1 MFNFEGKTSGIK
13 NFQTEVFLANH
24 WFEVPKQLIETF
36 HAVVSQYHLMI
47 DQNIAESNSLIKL
60 RDELLPLLMNGQISV
75 NSDLA
80 VFIYYI
86 GLNIRIYE
94 REHHSGNSYE
104 NAA

>member
-1 MFNFEGKTSGIK
+1 MILGEEIDILT
-13 NFQTEVFLANH
+13 
-24 WFEVPKQLIETF
+24 KQR
-36 HAVVSQYHLMI
+36 
-47 DQNIAESNSLIKL
+47 N
-60 RDELLPLLMNGQISV
+60 ELLPLLMNGQISV

-94 REHHSGNSYE
+94 REHHSGNSCE

>member
-1 MFNFEGKTSGIK
+1 MKYEFPCNSEIAMKFSIFIENIIEQLHTNITQLKVLT
-13 NFQTEVFLANH
+13 
-24 WFEVPKQLIETF
+24 KQR
-36 HAVVSQYHLMI
+36 
-47 DQNIAESNSLIKL
+47 N
-60 RDELLPLLMNGQISV
+60 ELLPLLINGQVSV